1 MAVKKQ
7 LLRTDRMSYQ
17 DDLALPQ
24 LGERNET
31 RVEAIVNEMREG
43 APDPVVEIR
52 SPSALCIRGNNR
64 LNDRVHIGMDECWT
78 ASAEAQT
85 IQMLQPI
92 KTGRKHQALDGLG
105 DKWMSA
111 LLPSFSLKV
120 DDVFAKRA

>member
-31 RVEAIVNEMREG
+31 RVEAIVKEMRKG

-52 SPSALCIRGNNR
+52 SPSALCIRWNNK

-78 ASAEAQT
+78 ASAEPQT
-85 IQMLQPI
+85 IQMLQPV
-92 KTGRKHQALDGLG
+92 KTGWKRQALDGLG
-105 DKWMSA
+105 DKWMSV
-111 LLPSFSLKV
+111 LLPGFSFKI
-120 DDVFAKRA
+120 DTVFA